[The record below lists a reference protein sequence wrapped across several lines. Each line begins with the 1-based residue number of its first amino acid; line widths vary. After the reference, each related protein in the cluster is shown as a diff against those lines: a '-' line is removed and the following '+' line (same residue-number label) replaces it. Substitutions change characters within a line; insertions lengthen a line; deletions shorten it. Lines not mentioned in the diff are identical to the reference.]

1 MKRKDLKVC
10 VLFGGQSSEHDVS
23 RQSASYII
31 DVLKRLDLQ
40 ELHTIGITQ
49 KGEFIHYRGDSE
61 LIRNNEWLQHADN
74 QEVLFKPGQ
83 SGFFTQKDGEIN
95 WQAVDVFFPVLH
107 GKNGEDG
114 TIQGLFDMINAPF
127 VGCGVLAS
135 SVSMDKVAS
144 RMLFDQAGIP
154 QAKWTWLRNRDFIE
168 KEEQCISD
176 IENTLPYPIFVK
188 PANAGSSVGISKAH
202 NREELVSALV
212 LAFKH
217 DEKAVLEESIHG
229 REIELAVLE
238 DLTKDEHIVV
248 SLPGE
253 IIPDREFYDFESKYI
268 SNGSKLLI
276 PANLTETEISE
287 LQALAKRTFET
298 VDGKGLSRV
307 DFFVDLNSGKILLNE
322 INTLPGF
329 TEISMYP
336 KLMIA
341 SGYTEEELV
350 EKLLQ
355 SSLVNIKM

>member
-1 MKRKDLKVC
+1 MNMKDLKVC

-31 DVLKRLDLQ
+31 DVLKRLNIQ
-40 ELHTIGITQ
+40 ELHTVGITKQ
-49 KGEFIHYRGDSE
+49 GEFIHYNGESE

-74 QEVLFKPGQ
+74 QEVLFKPGR

-95 WQAVDVFFPVLH
+95 WQAVDIFFPVLH

-114 TIQGLFDMINAPF
+114 TIQGLFDMMNAPF

-144 RMLFDQAGIP
+144 RMLFDQVGIP
-154 QAKWTWLRNRDFIE
+154 QAKWTWLRNRDF
-168 KEEQCISD
+168 KVREEQCISD
-176 IENTLPYPIFVK
+176 IEKTLPYPIFVK

-202 NREELVSALV
+202 NREELVNALV
-212 LAFKH
+212 LAFEH
-217 DEKAVLEESIHG
+217 DEKAVLEESILG

-238 DLTKDEHIVV
+238 DPTIDEKIIV

-253 IIPDREFYDFESKYI
+253 IIPDREFYDFESKYV

-276 PANLTETEISE
+276 PANLTETEIKE
-287 LQALAKRTFET
+287 LQALAQKTFET

-329 TEISMYP
+329 TAISMYP